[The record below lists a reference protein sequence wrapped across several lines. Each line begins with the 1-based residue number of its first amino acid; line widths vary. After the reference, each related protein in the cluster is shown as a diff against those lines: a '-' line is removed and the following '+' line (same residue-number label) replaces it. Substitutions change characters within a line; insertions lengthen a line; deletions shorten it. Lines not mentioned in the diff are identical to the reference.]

1 MYRAPINL
9 RALMNAA
16 QFLLPE
22 KDPADGPLMERHFA
36 HISSLSYIVIQYID
50 SSSVH
55 TTFRDPPLPLPVKW
69 SAVDS

>member
-1 MYRAPINL
+1 MYRAPIHL
-9 RALMNAA
+9 QTFTNAA

-36 HISSLSYIVIQYID
+36 HISSPSYIIIQYID

-55 TTFRDPPLPLPVKW
+55 TTLRDSPLPPPGKW